1 MNKQELIR
9 RLEQIPHLNLT
20 EFLDPVP
27 LDKLIKE
34 LTASTD
40 RDYFPYISGNANNE
54 LAKYMADN
62 WHGFCIIDACHQGRH
77 NIDYMTTENNFDK
90 LTFRFDEQGNKV
102 FAPTDVGETMPNTI
116 EYLKSITQTPG
127 KTRISRIKANG
138 GNATWHSHRK
148 LADHGDKRFTSK
160 DEYITPVLHIPLI
173 TNDSVHFGV
182 CPYKPEFGQKNNIHW
197 QRYRAGEVWLFNSYY
212 YHNVYNLGSSDRD
225 HIMMY
230 TPLEDNEYLNKLSQA
245 VEQYQGPLITDLLT

>member
-27 LDKLIKE
+27 LDKLLKE

-40 RDYFPYISGNANNE
+40 QDYFPYISGNANDK
-54 LAKYMADN
+54 LAKYMAAN

-77 NIDYMTTENNFDK
+77 NIDYMTTENNFNK

-102 FAPTDVGETMPNTI
+102 FAPTDVGETMPDTI
-116 EYLKSITQTPG
+116 EYLKSITQIPG

-148 LADHGDKRFTSK
+148 LADRGDKRFTSK

-173 TNDSVHFGV
+173 TNDKVHFGV
-182 CPYKPEFGQKNNIHW
+182 CPHKPEFGQKDNIHW
-197 QRYRAGEVWLFNSYY
+197 QRYQTGEVWLFNSYY

-230 TPLEDNEYLNKLSQA
+230 TPLEDSTYLDKLALA
-245 VEQYQGPLITDLLT
+245 VEQYQGPLITDALT